1 MQVLLMLKF
10 QILLPV
16 IYNLKIMNL
25 KLKIKSDNLCSSSK
39 AEVIIN
45 ESDIDDVF
53 ESIYTTIKTNIQK
66 YLGKGSSRI
75 IASVIHRTLSI
86 LMYNPLAGSSYIKL
100 PKEIDFP
107 RKGLVPI
114 QHINDNECFKWR
126 IVRYLKPEE
135 CNPARITKSDK
146 DLAKKLEFKD
156 FEFLL
161 KIRNICKIEKKN
173 STGISVFDYRNKGMY
188 QSMYQKMF
196 WRKTYWVGKR
206 SYVLI
211 KYFNPFVYDHTLTLS
226 HPQDIRLALKRFN

>member
-1 MQVLLMLKF
+1 M
-10 QILLPV
+10 
-16 IYNLKIMNL
+16 
-25 KLKIKSDNLCSSSK
+25 KIKTKYDNLCSSSK

-126 IVRYLKPEE
+126 IVRYLNPGE

-156 FEFLL
+156 FEFLV
-161 KIRNICKIEKKN
+161 KIRNICKIEKRILLKHSIYVSKN
-173 STGISVFDYRNKGMY
+173 VLKKNILIWKEILC
-188 QSMYQKMF
+188 
-196 WRKTYWVGKR
+196 
-206 SYVLI
+206 SYHI
-211 KYFNPFVYDHTLTLS
+211 F
-226 HPQDIRLALKRFN
+226 

>member
-1 MQVLLMLKF
+1 M
-10 QILLPV
+10 
-16 IYNLKIMNL
+16 
-25 KLKIKSDNLCSSSK
+25 KIKTKYDNLRSSSK

-53 ESIYTTIKTNIQK
+53 ESIYTTFKTNIQK
-66 YLGKGSSRI
+66 YLRKGSSWI

-100 PKEIDFP
+100 PKEIDFS

-126 IVRYLKPEE
+126 IVRYLNPGE

-156 FEFLL
+156 FEFLV

-173 STGISVFDYRNKGMY
+173 STETFNLCIKKCFEEEHIDLERDP
-188 QSMYQKMF
+188 MF
-196 WRKTYWVGKR
+196 
-206 SYVLI
+206 
-211 KYFNPFVYDHTLTLS
+211 LS
-226 HPQDIRLALKRFN
+226 HILILLCMIIL